1 MAKLSIRNM
10 LAGASLFA
18 MTLAAGAVN
27 AQPVTVSLLVD
38 NSPEVLA
45 RFEALVAGF
54 EAASPDVNIEIET
67 RPGGEEGGNLVKTR
81 LATGTITDLFTYNS
95 GSLLRALNP
104 GQFMADLSNEPW
116 QADVQ
121 ETFKSVVSTP
131 EGAIV
136 GAPFSTASAGGILYN
151 KPVYERL
158 GLSIPKTWDEFLAN
172 NEVILK
178 DGKVAPIIQTY
189 KDSWTS
195 QILVL
200 ADFYNVQAAEP
211 EFATLYTEG
220 KAKFATTAAALH
232 SFQKLEQVFKAGLFN
247 KDFASA
253 GYQDGIR
260 MLATGEGAHYP
271 IISGALRAMG
281 ATYPDQLKDIGY
293 FPVPS
298 DDASRNGLTAWMPQ
312 ALYVSKNTPNL
323 DAAKKFL
330 AFVVS
335 PEGCEILKST
345 GGGTGPFLVKGCVLE
360 NAAPA
365 VSDMLPFWDS
375 GNNSPALEFLS
386 PIKGPALEQITV
398 SVGSGIMTA
407 EEGAKLYDEDVR
419 KQAQQL
425 GLAGW

>member
-1 MAKLSIRNM
+1 MSKLSTRN
-10 LAGASLFA
+10 LLVGASLIA
-18 MTLAAGAVN
+18 MTFMAGTAN
-27 AQPVTVSLLVD
+27 AQQVNVSLLVD
-38 NSPEVLA
+38 NAPEVLT
-45 RFEALVAGF
+45 RFEALVEGF
-54 EAASPDVNIEIET
+54 EAANPDVNLDIET

-95 GSLLRALNP
+95 GALLQAINP

-116 QADVQ
+116 QANVQ
-121 ETFKSVVSTP
+121 DAFKRVVSTP

-136 GAPFSTASAGGILYN
+136 GVPFSTVSAGGILYN
-151 KPVYERL
+151 KPIYERL
-158 GLSIPKTWDEFLAN
+158 GLSVPKTWEAFIAN
-172 NEVILK
+172 NQAILA

-189 KDSWTS
+189 KDAWTS

-200 ADFYNVQAAEP
+200 ADFYNVQANEP
-211 EFATLYTEG
+211 DFAALYTEG
-220 KAKFATTAAALH
+220 KAKFATDAAALR
-232 SFQKLEQVFKAGLFN
+232 SFQKLQEVFQAGLFN

-271 IISGALRAMG
+271 IISGALRAM
-281 ATYPDQLKDIGY
+281 ATTYPDQMKDVGY

-298 DDASRNGLTAWMPQ
+298 DDASKSGLTAWMPQ
-312 ALYVSKNTPNL
+312 ALFISKNSANL
-323 DAAKKFL
+323 EAAKKFL

-335 PEGCEILKST
+335 PEGCEILKRT
-345 GGGTGPFLVKGCVLE
+345 GGASGPFLVKGCDLE

-365 VSDMLPFWDS
+365 VSDMLPFFDS

-386 PIKGPALEQITV
+386 PIKGPSLAQITV